1 MNRMVLSAI
10 ACAIIALSS
19 TIQAAQ
25 PVSETPSARLALT
38 HESCA
43 AAAVT
48 NRARCLKPANAVVDQ
63 SQDQCLDA
71 VNVRQRVC
79 MIEVLEAL
87 HPGLGRTPA
96 ERN

>member
-1 MNRMVLSAI
+1 MNRMILCAI
-10 ACAIIALSS
+10 AYAIVALSS
-19 TIQAAQ
+19 TTQAAQ
-25 PVSETPSARLALT
+25 PVSETPSAQLAMT

-43 AAAVT
+43 AAAAT
-48 NRARCLKPANAVVDQ
+48 NRARCLKPAKAAVDP
-63 SQDQCLDA
+63 SQGECLDA
-71 VNVRQRVC
+71 VNMRQRVC